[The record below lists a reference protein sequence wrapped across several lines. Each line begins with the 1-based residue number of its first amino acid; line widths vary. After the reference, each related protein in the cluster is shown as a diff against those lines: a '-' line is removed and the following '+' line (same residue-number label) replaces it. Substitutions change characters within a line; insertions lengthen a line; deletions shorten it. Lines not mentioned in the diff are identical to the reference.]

1 MSFKGYSISSKYVF
15 CTFPGDY
22 ETIVKMYFIDGMPFS
37 FDTIDKKQLE
47 DVWIKSEAACNP
59 EFSLDQVDKSSDY
72 LIAEELHPLLF
83 NVEVQNPELMPDDTL
98 S

>member
-1 MSFKGYSISSKYVF
+1 
-15 CTFPGDY
+15 
-22 ETIVKMYFIDGMPFS
+22 MYFIDGMPFS
-37 FDTIDKKQLE
+37 FDTIEKHQLE

-83 NVEVQNPELMPDDTL
+83 DIEVQNPELLPDDTF

>member
-1 MSFKGYSISSKYVF
+1 MSFKGYSISSKYVL

-37 FDTIDKKQLE
+37 FDTIDKQQLE

-59 EFSLDQVDKSSDY
+59 EFSLDQLDRCSDY

>member
-37 FDTIDKKQLE
+37 FDTIDKQQLE
-47 DVWIKSEAACNP
+47 DGWVKSEAACNP
-59 EFSLDQVDKSSDY
+59 EFSLDQRDRRSDY

>member
-59 EFSLDQVDKSSDY
+59 EFSLDQVDKSSEY

-83 NVEVQNPELMPDDTL
+83 DIEVQNPELMPDDTL